1 MSAFFMVADTKGGHG
16 SLSTAKI
23 ASAMKVFRNSTD
35 GRHDF
40 ATDATS
46 CRHRANRNVP
56 SIALGKALPDQL
68 GRSVFRISP

>member
-1 MSAFFMVADTKGGHG
+1 MSAFFMVADTKGGQG

-23 ASAMKVFRNSTD
+23 APAMKAFANSTD

-46 CRHRANRNVP
+46 CRHNTSRNVP
-56 SIALGKALPDQL
+56 PIALSKALPDQF
-68 GRSVFRISP
+68 GGSVFQISP

>member
-1 MSAFFMVADTKGGHG
+1 MSAFFMVADTKGGQG

-23 ASAMKVFRNSTD
+23 ASAIKVLPNSTD

-46 CRHRANRNVP
+46 CRHHASRNVP
-56 SIALGKALPDQL
+56 SIALRKALPGQF
-68 GRSVFRISP
+68 GSSVFRISP

>member
-1 MSAFFMVADTKGGHG
+1 MVADTKGGQG

-23 ASAMKVFRNSTD
+23 AAAMKVFANSTD

-46 CRHRANRNVP
+46 CRHNASRNVP
-56 SIALGKALPDQL
+56 SIALSKALPDQF
-68 GRSVFRISP
+68 GSSVFQISP